1 MLRFIL
7 RLQKKDAYSGL
18 ETNELFTLDAIVPE
32 VEFHLTRGGI
42 GESGYEHVSIE
53 DIEVLQPNA
62 GNNLREPGTGERQVD

>member
-1 MLRFIL
+1 MLRFIF

-18 ETNELFTLDAIVPE
+18 ATDELFTLDVDVPK
-32 VEFHLTRGGI
+32 VEFQLTRGGI

-62 GNNLREPGTGERQVD
+62 